1 MVSVVAPCRNES
13 AFIENFI
20 ENLLKQDFPSANIE
34 YIIVDGMSQDGTRD
48 ILKGFQS
55 NIPQLRVI
63 DNPDRN
69 TPAALNRGIKAA
81 RGKYIVRM
89 DVHSSYPKD
98 YISQLIYY
106 KKKLDA
112 DNVGGIFVPQS
123 NSAYKT
129 FFGDAIQDV
138 LQSTF
143 GVGNSPFRIPPT
155 EIREVDT
162 VPYGCYS
169 RELFEK
175 IGLFHPKLYR
185 NQDYEFNQRIRQS
198 GGKIFL
204 IPWIKIYYHFRNRL
218 KDFLHNNFQNGL
230 WAPLT
235 IFYTGNFSN
244 LGIRHIIPFL
254 FSFYILTLPLFLSLS
269 PVFGMPL
276 IIYVLLNLY
285 FSFKIALK
293 CKNLIHGIKCSIVFF
308 LLHFCYGLGSLVGI
322 IRILQKIL
330 VGEKHRDPTSQS
342 FFM

>member
-1 MVSVVAPCRNES
+1 MNILVSVVAPCRMVSVVAPCRNES

-98 YISQLIYY
+98 YISQ
-106 KKKLDA
+106 
-112 DNVGGIFVPQS
+112 
-123 NSAYKT
+123 
-129 FFGDAIQDV
+129 IQDV

-308 LLHFCYGLGSLVGI
+308 LLHFCYGCLVGI